1 MGGGMDNLP
10 FDWPLLNAEVPLFWR
25 LSFRRGEGAK

>member
-10 FDWPLLNAEVPLFWR
+10 FDWPLLSAELPLSWR
-25 LSFRRGEGAK
+25 LSFRRGEGTK